1 MVIRRDCQDGFLG
14 RMGVRV
20 RGNAG
25 NRAAVGTDRRVRDT
39 ILLIVLVAS
48 PSVGIVLLGLAK

>member
-1 MVIRRDCQDGFLG
+1 
-14 RMGVRV
+14 MGGIV

-25 NRAAVGTDRRVRDT
+25 NRPAVGTEGRVRDT
-39 ILLIVLVAS
+39 IILIVLVAS

>member
-1 MVIRRDCQDGFLG
+1 MASRAES
-14 RMGVRV
+14 GVRV

-25 NRAAVGTDRRVRDT
+25 NRAAVGTERRVRDT

-48 PSVGIVLLGLAK
+48 PSVGILLLGLAK

>member
-1 MVIRRDCQDGFLG
+1 
-14 RMGVRV
+14 V

-25 NRAAVGTDRRVRDT
+25 DRAAVSTERRIRDT

-48 PSVGIVLLGLAK
+48 PSVGILLLGLAK